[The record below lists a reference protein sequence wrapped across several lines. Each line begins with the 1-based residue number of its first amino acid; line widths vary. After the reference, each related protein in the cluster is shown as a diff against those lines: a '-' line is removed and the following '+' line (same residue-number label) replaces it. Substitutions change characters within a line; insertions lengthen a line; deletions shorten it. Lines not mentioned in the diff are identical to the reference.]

1 MQYRL
6 QHSNQFRVLLSA
18 YFVLILF
25 CLLHFN
31 LSAAL
36 LLSLLSLLATL
47 VGYELQQQKKPL
59 ATLVLGQHSFSVCSP
74 QGRLLQLKTISL
86 RPLMCGLVLLR
97 GRRYESHK
105 HFWQSPHWGLI
116 LASDSF
122 SKSDYVSFLR
132 HCIALQEQELV
143 VVEPAAKPCA

>member
-59 ATLVLGQHSFSVCSP
+59 ATLVPDNTHFLSVVRKGVGSNLK
-74 QGRLLQLKTISL
+74 LLACD
-86 RPLMCGLVLLR
+86 P
-97 GRRYESHK
+97 
-105 HFWQSPHWGLI
+105 
-116 LASDSF
+116 
-122 SKSDYVSFLR
+122 
-132 HCIALQEQELV
+132 
-143 VVEPAAKPCA
+143 